1 MGFSGQ
7 RTFGIKTGTDWLPS
21 LQVILNWI
29 EGCWAMDICVVRS
42 STPSSPPSVFRLGL
56 YSLSLPLGQVGV
68 PPHKAIWS
76 LKHLEL
82 RGDHYKALQIKLI
95 MAAWQDSAESPSFS
109 EQHFLFCGVWTGTG
123 LAYIC
128 LFCWYGEQIFTELS
142 IPGTVLGVTLRRNY
156 S

>member
-42 STPSSPPSVFRLGL
+42 STPSSPPSVPSFRTSWG
-56 YSLSLPLGQVGV
+56 